1 MDIKEIGKR
10 ILQDALSILPYTP
23 FIVVEWTRI
32 ENDKK
37 FKEIEGEI
45 KKIWEAIGKFS
56 WKRLEVYILRLF
68 KLLEDNNLLTT
79 FNFRLSEACI
89 GLAKEI
95 NNKSKLAQPN
105 DPVIE
110 YNECVK
116 IIKNKIKDKDTKVE
130 EQLRLI
136 VYELERKD
144 LIHKHADVNSPLGFH
159 AISPKEY
166 FFCRTDS
173 IFQDWN
179 PQEDAKE
186 IVRFL
191 INSKKNSISIEKL
204 DAHFGWGPRRL
215 NSAIAFLHKEKLIH
229 KDYNLGGIKYIL
241 PRIRL
246 SEEAHFF
253 LKEENQ

>member
-1 MDIKEIGKR
+1 MEFKEIGKR
-10 ILQDALSILPYTP
+10 IIQDLLASLPYGGGLAT
-23 FIVVEWTRI
+23 EWIRI
-32 ENDKK
+32 ETDSRIRK
-37 FKEIEGEI
+37 IEE
-45 KKIWEAIGKFS
+45 KIGKSPQPPFENYL
-56 WKRLEVYILRLF
+56 LEFLRAVEDG
-68 KLLEDNNLLTT
+68 KLLPDLK
-79 FNFRLSEACI
+79 FRKAEACVI
-89 GLAKEI
+89 LLKEL

-116 IIKNKIKDKDTKVE
+116 IIKNKIKNEDTKVE
-130 EQLRLI
+130 EQLRLV

-144 LIHKHADVNSPLGFH
+144 LIHKHADANSLLGFH